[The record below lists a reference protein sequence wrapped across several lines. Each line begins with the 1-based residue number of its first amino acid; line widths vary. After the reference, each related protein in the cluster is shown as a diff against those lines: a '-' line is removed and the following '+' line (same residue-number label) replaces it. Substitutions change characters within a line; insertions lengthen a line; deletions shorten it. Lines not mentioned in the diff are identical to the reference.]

1 MFLYGRA
8 GRLTAENGGFR
19 PGQADEQKV
28 LQFIKAH
35 RTKWIAWLGKKDLYS
50 QGADPSRQT
59 AEIRKEFYE
68 LERLAKAA
76 KVREPPS
83 WPRNWANFG
92 LL

>member
-1 MFLYGRA
+1 MPLASSTMNRFCMAVLYGRA
-8 GRLTAENGGFR
+8 GRLTCKTGGFR
-19 PGQADEQKV
+19 PGQ
-28 LQFIKAH
+28 
-35 RTKWIAWLGKKDLYS
+35 WLGKKDLYS